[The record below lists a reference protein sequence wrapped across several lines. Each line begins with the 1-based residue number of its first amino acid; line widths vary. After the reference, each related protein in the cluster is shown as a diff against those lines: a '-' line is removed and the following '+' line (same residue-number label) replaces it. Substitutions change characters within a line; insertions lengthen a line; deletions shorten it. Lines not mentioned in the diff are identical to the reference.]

1 MPFIK
6 KTEREKDVKTT
17 EQTYGLRKLI
27 ISGEI
32 ILLIGFI
39 VMTFLSIMKSNP
51 EDEANI
57 WNWFKYNIEGKPEAL
72 APMGIGMLVWAIV
85 VAVFGITSLILT
97 WTLKSPK
104 ATKKTI
110 NKLNSSA
117 LSGKRTKGKRAVDVT
132 RSRTTIEK

>member
-1 MPFIK
+1 MAFIKQSERERLVK
-6 KTEREKDVKTT
+6 KTE
-17 EQTYGLRKLI
+17 QNYGLRKFI
-27 ISGEI
+27 ITAEI

-51 EDEANI
+51 DEPENV
-57 WNWFKYNIEGKPEAL
+57 WNWFKYNGGKPEAL

-85 VAVFGITSLILT
+85 IAVFGITSLILT
-97 WTLKSPK
+97 WTLRSPK
-104 ATKKTI
+104 AIKKTI

-117 LSGKRTKGKRAVDVT
+117 LSGKKTKGKRAVDVT